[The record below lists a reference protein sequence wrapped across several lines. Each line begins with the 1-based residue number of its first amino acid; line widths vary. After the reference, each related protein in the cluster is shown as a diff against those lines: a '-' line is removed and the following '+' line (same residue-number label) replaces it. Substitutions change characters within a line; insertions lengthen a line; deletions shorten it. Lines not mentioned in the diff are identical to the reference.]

1 MTTTT
6 DTRAMTLVDLPL
18 IRRLTSSGTVLDSEL
33 GLTRDARGPH
43 SLLLSSLVFSRGLY
57 TLLARAADNQSVVGQ
72 FRYRPDD
79 LNAHIVYIAPSLD
92 VNAED
97 TLWLHVLDA
106 MAREAGKHGAHALVA
121 EVETSSCLF
130 ETLRSARYASYTR
143 QTIWRRD
150 PVEQPARDGAINLE
164 DETSSDQIGILSLI
178 TCIVPPM
185 LQQIATPPG
194 DMPGLVYRRNG
205 RVEAWIGISEGKQ
218 GIYLLPFIHP
228 DVMPI
233 AAELIDAAIR
243 TLERAAR
250 VPVYVCVRSYQCWLN
265 DVLGKMGFESWV
277 EQAVMVKQI
286 AAGIRHPGFAR
297 MELKGNLPVNG
308 SVPHS
313 WSMIAQQCSDEEFVY
328 PNGTTY
334 NG

>member
-1 MTTTT
+1 MTITT

-18 IRRLTSSGTVLDSEL
+18 IRRLTSSGAVLDSEL

-130 ETLRSARYASYTR
+130 ETLRTARFASYTR

-150 PVEQPARDGAINLE
+150 PFEPAARDGALTLE

-178 TCIVPPM
+178 SCIVPPM

-194 DMPGLVYRRNG
+194 DMPGLVYRQNG

-228 DVMPI
+228 DVMSQ
-233 AAELIDAAIR
+233 AGALIDAAIR
-243 TLERAAR
+243 TLERATR
-250 VPVYVCVRSYQCWLN
+250 LPVYVCVRSYQSWLN
-265 DVLGKMGFESWV
+265 ELLADMGFESWV

-286 AAGIRHPGFAR
+286 AAGIRHPAFAR
-297 MELKGNLPVNG
+297 MEIKGTLHG
-308 SVPHS
+308 TSGVPHS
-313 WSMIAQQCSDEEFVY
+313 WSMIAQQCSDEEFV
-328 PNGTTY
+328 
-334 NG
+334 

>member
-1 MTTTT
+1 MATTT

-43 SLLLSSLVFSRGLY
+43 SLLLSSLLFPRGLY

-92 VNAED
+92 ANAED
-97 TLWLHVLDA
+97 TVWLHVLDA
-106 MAREAGKHGAHALVA
+106 MVREAGKHVAHALVA
-121 EVETSSCLF
+121 EIETSSSLF
-130 ETLRSARYASYTR
+130 ETLRTARFATYTR

-150 PVEQPARDGAINLE
+150 PVEQPVKDGTIKLE
-164 DETSSDQIGILSLI
+164 EETSNDQLGILSLI
-178 TCIVPPM
+178 SCIVPTM
-185 LQQIATPPG
+185 LQQIASPPG
-194 DMPGLVYRRNG
+194 DMQGLVYRHNG
-205 RVEAWIGISEGKQ
+205 RIEAWIGISEGKQ

-233 AAELIDAAIR
+233 SHELIHAAIA
-243 TLERAAR
+243 TLERASR
-250 VPVYVCVRSYQCWLN
+250 LPVYVCVRTYQSWLN
-265 DVLGKMGFESWV
+265 DVLGRMGFERWV

-297 MELKGNLPVNG
+297 VELKGNIPVSSG
-308 SVPHS
+308 IPHS
-313 WSMIAQQCSDEEFVY
+313 WSMIAHKCSDEEF
-328 PNGTTY
+328 N
-334 NG
+334 